1 MPAQAPGVVKP
12 IANPDFATAL
22 GQCYDMLLRD
32 IGLELELR
40 GDGMGPDEAAR
51 LAAAAMAPENRPMV
65 AGWWRPIRARWNR
78 ATRANSPRRYCH
90 ARRRHGGVGRRTRR
104 AITLRAL
111 VAHGIAHRGVYR
123 EGNVMF
129 TPIRGKSVIV
139 TGGSKGI
146 GKGIASVFAK
156 QGARVLVVARG
167 LETAQATVRKIAAI
181 GGTASAFQADVAKWE
196 DMEAMADAAVERHGG
211 IDILC
216 ANAGVFPD
224 AKMRDM
230 TAEQWDEVLGTNLK
244 GCFLSIKAC
253 MAHLGASGAG
263 RIILTSSITGPLTG
277 FPGWTHYGASK
288 SGQLGFMRT
297 AAIEL
302 AGDGITINAVLP
314 GNIKTEGLIEL
325 GEEYLA
331 TMASS
336 IPLKRLG
343 VVEDIGNAALFF
355 ASKEAAFIT
364 GQTIVVD
371 GGQTLPES
379 LEAVQAA

>member
-1 MPAQAPGVVKP
+1 
-12 IANPDFATAL
+12 
-22 GQCYDMLLRD
+22 
-32 IGLELELR
+32 
-40 GDGMGPDEAAR
+40 
-51 LAAAAMAPENRPMV
+51 
-65 AGWWRPIRARWNR
+65 
-78 ATRANSPRRYCH
+78 
-90 ARRRHGGVGRRTRR
+90 
-104 AITLRAL
+104 
-111 VAHGIAHRGVYR
+111 
-123 EGNVMF
+123 MF
-129 TPIRGKSVIV
+129 TPISGKSVIV

-156 QGARVLVVARG
+156 HGARILVVARG
-167 LETAQATVRKIAAI
+167 LEAAQATAREITAA

-196 DMEAMADAAVERHGG
+196 DMEAMAGAAVERHGG

-230 TAEQWDEVLGTNLK
+230 TAEQWDAVLGTNLK

-253 MAHLGASGAG
+253 MTHLGASGAG

-331 TMASS
+331 TMAAS
-336 IPLKRLG
+336 IPLKKLG
-343 VVEDIGNAALFF
+343 AVEDIGNAALFF

-379 LEAVQAA
+379 LEALQAA